1 MRIYAENEWHERC
14 RIDHYN
20 MHAKE
25 TESAFISLITST
37 EHHRAQNLYEDTL
50 WAKDEEYFHQVLIF
64 PMPSKA
70 HAVEDNYNNSYYYS
84 TYNSKQLKI
93 YCPT

>member
-1 MRIYAENEWHERC
+1 MLLDRSLQY
-14 RIDHYN
+14 
-20 MHAKE
+20 AKE
-25 TESAFISLITST
+25 TESAFVSLIAST
-37 EHHRAQNLYEDTL
+37 EHHRTQNLYEDTL
-50 WAKDEEYFHQVLIF
+50 WAKDEEYFHQVLIS

>member
-1 MRIYAENEWHERC
+1 MIPGQQDLLNSILVTLSFPVPERGYSMTRFLMRIYAENEWHERC

-25 TESAFISLITST
+25 TMSAFISLITST

-50 WAKDEEYFHQVLIF
+50 WAKDEEYFH
-64 PMPSKA
+64 
-70 HAVEDNYNNSYYYS
+70 
-84 TYNSKQLKI
+84 
-93 YCPT
+93 